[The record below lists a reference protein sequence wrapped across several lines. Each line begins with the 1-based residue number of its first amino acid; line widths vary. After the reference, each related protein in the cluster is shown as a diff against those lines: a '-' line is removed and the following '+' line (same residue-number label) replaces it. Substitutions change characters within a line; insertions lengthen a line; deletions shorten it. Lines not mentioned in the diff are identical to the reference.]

1 LQRDGK
7 TTVISSAAIFSFL
20 YAACDH
26 YTLMQRYAPSLQ
38 SILSLKIVLVTFTAR
53 C

>member
-26 YTLMQRYAPSLQ
+26 
-38 SILSLKIVLVTFTAR
+38 
-53 C
+53 